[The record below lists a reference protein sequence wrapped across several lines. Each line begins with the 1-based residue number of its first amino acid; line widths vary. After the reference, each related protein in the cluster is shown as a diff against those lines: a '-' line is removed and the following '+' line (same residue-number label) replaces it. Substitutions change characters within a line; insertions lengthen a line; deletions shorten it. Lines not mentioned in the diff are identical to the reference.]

1 MKNFI
6 TALKNKWQTSTLR
19 YVYNAK
25 DDRGRGRLCMLI
37 SGIMAG
43 IIGQLSTGFFY
54 TGFLLGHGI
63 DIVDIAIITFIP
75 YITCFLNIFSPWILE
90 HFKKRKFILASGKLL
105 YYTVNIVGIT
115 LLPELVENPEARL
128 AGFIA
133 IVILSN
139 SINAL
144 FSSGYSAW
152 QANFLPDNVRMDYFT
167 SSGCIN
173 SMLSY
178 IIVLAVSVIT
188 DRLQDSPEQ
197 LVMITVLRWIAFG
210 LAIIDC
216 LIQLIPKEYP
226 YLKKAKSKLSNIF
239 VLPFRQKR
247 FLLTILICA
256 SYTFATNLPNA
267 TLNAYVLEILDGTGM
282 QYTLPNAI
290 NALYFLF
297 FIIFSRMWKKFV
309 AKHYWFR
316 AFAFAMLMQSV
327 TYYIQVFVTANT
339 IWLYV
344 VVRLM
349 QHVFGVVM
357 NSIVA
362 SLPYVNLPDEDRTNY
377 MSFHT
382 IVSNMA
388 VFFSMMLGTMFT
400 SLMDD
405 GTKLV
410 YILGYPLT
418 STQILLFACAAAQC
432 IVGVTTLSLAKRV
445 TPPEVLKQTA
455 EASSS

>member
-43 IIGQLSTGFFY
+43 IVGQLSTGFFY

-178 IIVLAVSVIT
+178 VIVLAVSVIT

-256 SYTFATNLPNA
+256 AYTFATNLPNA

-418 STQILLFACAAAQC
+418 STQILIFACAAAQC
-432 IVGVTTLSLAKRV
+432 IVGVITLSLAKRV

-455 EASSS
+455 AASSS

>member
-43 IIGQLSTGFFY
+43 IVGQLSTGFFY

-178 IIVLAVSVIT
+178 VIVLAVSVIT

-256 SYTFATNLPNA
+256 AYTFAANLPNA

-410 YILGYPLT
+410 YVLGYPLT
-418 STQILLFACAAAQC
+418 STQILIFACAAAQC
-432 IVGVTTLSLAKRV
+432 IVGVMTLSLAKRV

>member
-90 HFKKRKFILASGKLL
+90 HFKKRKFILASGKIL
-105 YYTVNIVGIT
+105 YYTFNIVGIT
-115 LLPELVENPEARL
+115 HLPELVENPEARL
-128 AGFIA
+128 AGFIT

-178 IIVLAVSVIT
+178 VIVLAVSVIT

-256 SYTFATNLPNA
+256 AYTFAANLPNA

-410 YILGYPLT
+410 YVLGYPLT
-418 STQILLFACAAAQC
+418 STQILIFACAAAQC
-432 IVGVTTLSLAKRV
+432 IVGVMTLSLAKRV
-445 TPPEVLKQTA
+445 TPPEVLKQPA
-455 EASSS
+455 AASSS

>member
-178 IIVLAVSVIT
+178 VIVLAVSVIT

-256 SYTFATNLPNA
+256 AYTFSTNLPNA

-410 YILGYPLT
+410 YVLGYPLT
-418 STQILLFACAAAQC
+418 STQILIFACAAAQC
-432 IVGVTTLSLAKRV
+432 IVGVMTLSLAKRV
-445 TPPEVLKQTA
+445 TPPEVLKQPA
-455 EASSS
+455 AASSS

>member
-410 YILGYPLT
+410 YVLGYPLT
-418 STQILLFACAAAQC
+418 STQILIFACAAAQC
-432 IVGVTTLSLAKRV
+432 IVGVMTLSLAKRV
-445 TPPEVLKQTA
+445 TPPEVLKQPA
-455 EASSS
+455 AASSS

>member
-178 IIVLAVSVIT
+178 VIVLAVSVIT

-256 SYTFATNLPNA
+256 AYTFAANLPNA

-410 YILGYPLT
+410 YVLGYPLT
-418 STQILLFACAAAQC
+418 STQILIFACAAAQC
-432 IVGVTTLSLAKRV
+432 IVGVMTLSLAKRV
-445 TPPEVLKQTA
+445 TPPEVLKQPA
-455 EASSS
+455 AASSS

>member
-43 IIGQLSTGFFY
+43 IVGQLSTGFFY

-178 IIVLAVSVIT
+178 VIVLAVSVIT

-256 SYTFATNLPNA
+256 AYTFATNLPNA

-349 QHVFGVVM
+349 QHVFGVIM

-418 STQILLFACAAAQC
+418 STQILIFACAAAQC

-455 EASSS
+455 TASSS

>member
-1 MKNFI
+1 MESFMKNFI
-6 TALKNKWQTSTLR
+6 AAIENKWKTSTLR
-19 YVYNAK
+19 RVYNAK

-37 SGIMAG
+37 SGVMAG
-43 IIGQLSTGFFY
+43 IVGQLSSGLFY

-63 DIVDIAIITFIP
+63 NIVDIAIITFIP

-90 HFKKRKFILASGKLL
+90 HFKKRKFILAAGKLL

-115 LLPELVENPEARL
+115 LLPELVEDPKARL
-128 AGFIA
+128 TGFIL
-133 IVILSN
+133 IVVLSN

-152 QANFLPDNVRMDYFT
+152 QANFLPDDVRMDYFT

-173 SMLSY
+173 SLLSY
-178 IIVLAVSVIT
+178 IIVLIVSIIT
-188 DRLQDSPEQ
+188 DALEGSPDQ
-197 LVMITVLRWIAFG
+197 LVMITALRWIAF
-210 LAIIDC
+210 AFAVIDC

-226 YLKKAKSKLSNIF
+226 YLQKAKTKIANIF
-239 VLPFRQKR
+239 ILPIRNKR
-247 FLLTILICA
+247 FLLTILIVSAYMFA
-256 SYTFATNLPNA
+256 SSLPNA
-267 TLNAYVLEILDGTGM
+267 TLNTYVLEIGVS
-282 QYTLPNAI
+282 YTLVNGI

-297 FIIFSRMWKKFV
+297 FIFFTKMWKKFI

-327 TYYIQVFVTANT
+327 TYYMYVFVTADT

-344 VVRLM
+344 IVRLS

-362 SLPYVNLPDEDRTNY
+362 SLPYVNLPEEDRTNY

-382 IVSNMA
+382 IVYNMA
-388 VFFSMMLGTMFT
+388 AFLSMMFGTMFT
-400 SLMDD
+400 SYMEKGP
-405 GTKLV
+405 GTLNLFG
-410 YILGYPLT
+410 ISFT
-418 STQILLFACAAAQC
+418 STQILLFACAVAQC
-432 IVGVTTLSLAKRV
+432 LVAGMTLLLAKKV
-445 TPPEVLKQTA
+445 TPPDVLTQKVP
-455 EASSS
+455 ASS

>member
-256 SYTFATNLPNA
+256 AYTFAANLPNA

-418 STQILLFACAAAQC
+418 STQILIFACAAAQC

>member
-43 IIGQLSTGFFY
+43 IVGQLSTGFFY

-178 IIVLAVSVIT
+178 VIVLAVSVIT

-256 SYTFATNLPNA
+256 AYTFATNLPNA

-418 STQILLFACAAAQC
+418 STQILIFACAAAQC
-432 IVGVTTLSLAKRV
+432 IVGVMTLSLAKRV

-455 EASSS
+455 AASSS

>member
-418 STQILLFACAAAQC
+418 STQILIFACAAAQC
-432 IVGVTTLSLAKRV
+432 IVGVMTLSLAKRV

-455 EASSS
+455 AASSS

>member
-43 IIGQLSTGFFY
+43 IVGQLSTGFFY

-418 STQILLFACAAAQC
+418 STQILIFACAVAQC
-432 IVGVTTLSLAKRV
+432 IVGAMTLSLAKRV

-455 EASSS
+455 AASSS

>member
-6 TALKNKWQTSTLR
+6 TALKNKWQASTLR

-25 DDRGRGRLCMLI
+25 DDRGRGRLCMRI

-63 DIVDIAIITFIP
+63 DVVDIAIITFIP

-90 HFKKRKFILASGKLL
+90 HFKRRKLILAAGKLL
-105 YYTVNIVGIT
+105 YYVFNIVGIT
-115 LLPELVENPEARL
+115 LLPSLVEDPQARL

-133 IVILSN
+133 IVVVSN

-144 FSSGYSAW
+144 ISSGYSTW

-173 SMLSY
+173 SLLSY
-178 IIVLAVSVIT
+178 IIVLAVSIIT

-197 LVMITVLRWIAFG
+197 LVMITALRWLAFG
-210 LAIIDC
+210 FAIIDC
-216 LIQLIPKEYP
+216 LIQLVPKEYP
-226 YLKKAKSKLSNIF
+226 YLKKAKTKLSNIF
-239 VLPFRQKR
+239 VLPFRHKR
-247 FLLTILICA
+247 FLITILICA
-256 SYTFATNLPNA
+256 AYTFASNLPNA

-297 FIIFSRMWKKFV
+297 FILFSRMWKKFV

-327 TYYIQVFVTANT
+327 TYYIQVFVTADT

-377 MSFHT
+377 MSFNA
-382 IVSNMA
+382 IISNMA
-388 VFFSMMLGTMFT
+388 AFLSMMLGTVFT
-400 SLMDD
+400 SYMD
-405 GTKLV
+405 GGARIVTV
-410 YILGYPLT
+410 LGYPLT
-418 STQILLFACAAAQC
+418 STQILVFACAVAQC
-432 IVGVTTLSLAKRV
+432 VVGAIIILVAKKV
-445 TPPEVLKQTA
+445 TPPEVMAQRPS
-455 EASSS
+455 EA

>member
-6 TALKNKWQTSTLR
+6 TAMENKWKTSTLR

-37 SGIMAG
+37 SGIMSG
-43 IIGQLSTGFFY
+43 LIGQLSSGLFY

-90 HFKKRKFILASGKLL
+90 HFKKRKLILAAGKLL
-105 YYTVNIVGIT
+105 YYFINIVGIT
-115 LLPELVENPEARL
+115 LLPELIEDPEARL

-133 IVILSN
+133 IVVISN

-152 QANFLPDNVRMDYFT
+152 QANFLPDDVRMDYFT

-173 SMLSY
+173 SLLSY
-178 IIVLAVSVIT
+178 IIVFCVSVIT
-188 DRLQDSPEQ
+188 DRLEGSPDQ
-197 LVMITVLRWIAFG
+197 LIMITMLRWIAFG
-210 LAIIDC
+210 LAVIDC

-226 YLKKAKSKLSNIF
+226 YLKKAKTKLANIF
-239 VLPFRQKR
+239 VLPVKNSR
-247 FLLTILICA
+247 FLLTILIVA
-256 SYTFATNLPNA
+256 AYTFATNLPNA
-267 TLNAYVLEILDGTGM
+267 TLNAYVLEVLDGTGM

-297 FIIFSRMWKKFV
+297 FIFFSKIWKKFV

-327 TYYIQVFVTANT
+327 TYYMYVFVTADT
-339 IWLYV
+339 VWLYV
-344 VVRLM
+344 VVRLL
-349 QHVFGVVM
+349 QHIFGVVM

-362 SLPYVNLPDEDRTNY
+362 SLPYVNLPEEDRTNY

-388 VFFSMMLGTMFT
+388 VFLSMMLGTMFT
-400 SLMDD
+400 SYMEHGS
-405 GTKLV
+405 GTWN
-410 YILGYPLT
+410 ILGIAFT
-418 STQILLFACAAAQC
+418 STQILLFACAATQC
-432 IVGVTTLSLAKRV
+432 LVAGMTLLLSKKV
-445 TPPEVLKQTA
+445 TPPEVMAQ
-455 EASSS
+455 ASK

>member
-43 IIGQLSTGFFY
+43 IVGQLSTGFFY

-63 DIVDIAIITFIP
+63 NIVDIAIITFIP

-178 IIVLAVSVIT
+178 VIVLAVSVIT

-256 SYTFATNLPNA
+256 AYTFATNLPNA

-410 YILGYPLT
+410 YVLGYPLT
-418 STQILLFACAAAQC
+418 STQILIFACAAAQC
-432 IVGVTTLSLAKRV
+432 IVGVMTLSLAKRV
-445 TPPEVLKQTA
+445 TPPEVLKQPA
-455 EASSS
+455 AASSS

>member
-178 IIVLAVSVIT
+178 VIVLAVSVIT

-256 SYTFATNLPNA
+256 AYTFATNLPNA

-410 YILGYPLT
+410 YVLGYPLT
-418 STQILLFACAAAQC
+418 STQILIFACAAAQC
-432 IVGVTTLSLAKRV
+432 IVGVMTLSLAKRV
-445 TPPEVLKQTA
+445 TPPEVLKQPA
-455 EASSS
+455 AASSS

>member
-43 IIGQLSTGFFY
+43 IVGQLSTGFFY

-178 IIVLAVSVIT
+178 VIVLAVSVIT

-256 SYTFATNLPNA
+256 AYTFATNLPNA

-418 STQILLFACAAAQC
+418 STQILIFACAAAQC

>member
-1 MKNFI
+1 M
-6 TALKNKWQTSTLR
+6 
-19 YVYNAK
+19 
-25 DDRGRGRLCMLI
+25 
-37 SGIMAG
+37 
-43 IIGQLSTGFFY
+43 
-54 TGFLLGHGI
+54 
-63 DIVDIAIITFIP
+63 
-75 YITCFLNIFSPWILE
+75 
-90 HFKKRKFILASGKLL
+90 
-105 YYTVNIVGIT
+105 
-115 LLPELVENPEARL
+115 
-128 AGFIA
+128 
-133 IVILSN
+133 
-139 SINAL
+139 
-144 FSSGYSAW
+144 
-152 QANFLPDNVRMDYFT
+152 
-167 SSGCIN
+167 
-173 SMLSY
+173 
-178 IIVLAVSVIT
+178 
-188 DRLQDSPEQ
+188 
-197 LVMITVLRWIAFG
+197 
-210 LAIIDC
+210 
-216 LIQLIPKEYP
+216 
-226 YLKKAKSKLSNIF
+226 SNIF

-256 SYTFATNLPNA
+256 AYTFAANLPNA

-410 YILGYPLT
+410 YVLGYPLT
-418 STQILLFACAAAQC
+418 STQILIFACAAAQC
-432 IVGVTTLSLAKRV
+432 IVGVMTLSLAKRV
-445 TPPEVLKQTA
+445 TPPEVLKQPA
-455 EASSS
+455 AASSS

>member
-1 MKNFI
+1 M
-6 TALKNKWQTSTLR
+6 
-19 YVYNAK
+19 
-25 DDRGRGRLCMLI
+25 
-37 SGIMAG
+37 
-43 IIGQLSTGFFY
+43 
-54 TGFLLGHGI
+54 
-63 DIVDIAIITFIP
+63 
-75 YITCFLNIFSPWILE
+75 
-90 HFKKRKFILASGKLL
+90 
-105 YYTVNIVGIT
+105 
-115 LLPELVENPEARL
+115 
-128 AGFIA
+128 
-133 IVILSN
+133 
-139 SINAL
+139 
-144 FSSGYSAW
+144 
-152 QANFLPDNVRMDYFT
+152 
-167 SSGCIN
+167 
-173 SMLSY
+173 
-178 IIVLAVSVIT
+178 
-188 DRLQDSPEQ
+188 
-197 LVMITVLRWIAFG
+197 
-210 LAIIDC
+210 
-216 LIQLIPKEYP
+216 
-226 YLKKAKSKLSNIF
+226 
-239 VLPFRQKR
+239 
-247 FLLTILICA
+247 
-256 SYTFATNLPNA
+256 
-267 TLNAYVLEILDGTGM
+267 LEILDGTGM

-418 STQILLFACAAAQC
+418 STQILIFACAAAQC